1 MENVVRNRWK
11 SLLSFCTAKVHCSS
25 IHSISSESIEGSEVK
40 LGSSLYPSSR
50 RFFFF
55 KIRHNYS
62 SKPVRWYSEKKVETS
77 LSEEIYQ
84 FSSSS
89 NITWN
94 ARNSTDP
101 HGGLSKGNSFLH
113 ASVAAEDYSEAK
125 TDGVQSDRENRS
137 DIFYRKPFLSIQHD
151 GEEILPSSAA
161 NSEEIQSLSHM
172 ISNATTSLAVLDIY
186 EEHQNE
192 LKFQHYNQ
200 IVRKLNALIDR
211 SVKTG

>member
-25 IHSISSESIEGSEVK
+25 IHSISSESIEGSKVK

-50 RFFFF
+50 RYFFF
-55 KIRHNYS
+55 KIRPNYS
-62 SKPVRWYSEKKVETS
+62 SKPVRWYSEKKVESS

-89 NITWN
+89 DKTWD
-94 ARNSTDP
+94 AHNSTDP

-113 ASVAAEDYSEAK
+113 ASVTAEDHFEAE
-125 TDGVQSDRENRS
+125 TDGVQSDRKNRS
-137 DIFYRKPFLSIQHD
+137 DIFYRKPFVSVEHD

-172 ISNATTSLAVLDIY
+172 ISNATTSLDVLDIY

-192 LKFQHYNQ
+192 LKFQHYDL
-200 IVRKLNALIDR
+200 IVRKLTAVIGR
-211 SVKTG
+211 SAMTG